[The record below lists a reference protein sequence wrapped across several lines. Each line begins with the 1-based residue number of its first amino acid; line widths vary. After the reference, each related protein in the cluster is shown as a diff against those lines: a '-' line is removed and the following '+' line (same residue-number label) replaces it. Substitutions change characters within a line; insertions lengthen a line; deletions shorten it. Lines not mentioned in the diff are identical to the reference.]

1 MAGWRDEDPGLPIK
15 FGPCSNGEYEPE
27 PLSPVIT
34 ETIRRA
40 REECER
46 NARRIG
52 MGRREFLLSAMGAA
66 TTLLALDACTREKLR
81 ARTPGSSRS
90 PRGASPTPGGTFVI
104 PPEATTESPAAE
116 ETVGGEEFVLDVQ
129 GHLLEFD
136 VNPINAE
143 GEAFWRR
150 FPQQNCGESDPRV
163 CFDIEHFMTELFLRS
178 DTTMAVLSALPIA
191 PVGSP
196 LSPEVMDETR
206 RVAERL
212 CHDERLLL
220 HALVLPNVGSPQ
232 GTLDAMGDRV
242 ERFPI
247 RAWKT
252 FTHYPDL
259 WTGRDEGW
267 WLDDHERGVP
277 KVGEAFIERAV
288 ELGVPIVATHKGLSG
303 GSRFASP
310 EDIGP
315 AARRHPEVSFVA
327 YHSGFETGVEEGPY
341 RGATKTVGVNR
352 LITSM
357 RDAGVGPNRNVYA
370 ELGSTW
376 WYVMRTP
383 TQAAHVLGKL
393 LRFVGEDNVLWG
405 TDSIFY
411 GSPQDQIQAFRAF
424 QITPEF
430 RERYG
435 YPELTREIKAKI
447 LGRNAARLYGVDPVT
462 VPCEFTRSE
471 LERIRRNLPGANR
484 TFGPTTTAEVQAF
497 HDHHRGWP

>member
-46 NARRIG
+46 NARRLG

-66 TTLLALDACTREKLR
+66 TTLLALDACTREELR
-81 ARTPGSSRS
+81 HRTRR
-90 PRGASPTPGGTFVI
+90 RGGRTPTPGGTYVI
-104 PPEATTESPAAE
+104 PPESTTESPAAE

-129 GHLLEFD
+129 GHLLEYD
-136 VNPINAE
+136 VNPLNAE
-143 GEAFWRR
+143 GASFWSR

-191 PVGSP
+191 PAGSP

-212 CHDERLLL
+212 CHDQRILL
-220 HALVLPNVGSPQ
+220 HAQVLPNVDSLEAN
-232 GTLDAMGDRV
+232 LDAMGDRAA
-242 ERFPI
+242 RFPI

-259 WTGRDEGW
+259 WSHRDEGW

-277 KVGEAFIERAV
+277 KVGEAFVERAI
-288 ELGVPIVATHKGLSG
+288 ELGVPRIATHKGLSS

-310 EDIGP
+310 EDVGP
-315 AARRHPEVSFVA
+315 AARRHPDATFLV
-327 YHSGFETGVEEGPY
+327 YHSGFEPSGQEGPY
-341 RGATKTVGVNR
+341 RNATKTVGVNR

-357 RDAGVGPNRNVYA
+357 REAGIGRNENLYA

-376 WYVMRTP
+376 WYLMRTP

-411 GSPQDQIQAFRAF
+411 GSPQDQIQALRAF
-424 QITPEF
+424 HITPEF
-430 RERYG
+430 QERYG
-435 YPELTREIKAKI
+435 YPELTREVKAKI

-462 VPCEFTRSE
+462 VPCRFTRTE
-471 LERIRRNLPGANR
+471 LERIRRHLPGTNR
-484 TFGPTTTAEVQAF
+484 TLGPSTPAEVRTF
-497 HDHHRGWP
+497 HAHHRGWP